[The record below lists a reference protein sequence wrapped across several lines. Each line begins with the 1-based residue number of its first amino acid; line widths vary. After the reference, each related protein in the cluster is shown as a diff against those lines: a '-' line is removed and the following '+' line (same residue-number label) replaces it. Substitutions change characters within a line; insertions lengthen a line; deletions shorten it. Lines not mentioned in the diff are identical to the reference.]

1 MTPASFTRSSRET
14 TSVSNATTGRRS
26 WRYTVYIYTIYCMY
40 VKSASPPPPGE
51 PPFTPLTHQDKRLD
65 VKTEL
70 SSALADM
77 LYWRPNGPRVMAPV
91 VFRKSSLVH
100 TSKLG
105 LGRIERRKEERDV
118 GATQEEEKKKRSER
132 LKEERLTA
140 DLEFIFTRNC
150 SLTRFLTDKQP
161 ILEP

>member
-1 MTPASFTRSSRET
+1 MPRQDGGA
-14 TSVSNATTGRRS
+14 GDIL
-26 WRYTVYIYTIYCMY
+26 YIYTLYTACT
-40 VKSASPPPPGE
+40 SSLSPPPPGE

-65 VKTEL
+65 VKTES

-77 LYWRPNGPRVMAPV
+77 LYWRPNGPRVMASV

-105 LGRIERRKEERDV
+105 LGRIERREEERDV
-118 GATQEEEKKKRSER
+118 SATQEEEKKKRSER

>member
-1 MTPASFTRSSRET
+1 M
-14 TSVSNATTGRRS
+14 
-26 WRYTVYIYTIYCMY
+26 YCMY

-65 VKTEL
+65 VKTES

-77 LYWRPNGPRVMAPV
+77 LYWRPNGPRVMASV

-105 LGRIERRKEERDV
+105 LGRIERREEERDV
-118 GATQEEEKKKRSER
+118 GATQEEEKKKRLER

-140 DLEFIFTRNC
+140 DLKFIFTRNC